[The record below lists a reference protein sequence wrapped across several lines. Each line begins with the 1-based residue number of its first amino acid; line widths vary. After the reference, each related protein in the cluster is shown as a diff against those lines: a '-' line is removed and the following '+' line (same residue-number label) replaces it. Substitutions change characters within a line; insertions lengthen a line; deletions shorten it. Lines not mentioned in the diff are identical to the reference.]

1 MEGKSLQTKHY
12 NGQEKM
18 IIKREDGFSLV
29 ELMITM
35 VVFVLFMIA
44 ATNVFTGLLT
54 QFKQQSRQAETNI
67 EGIVGLEIMR
77 QDIEGAGYGL
87 PWAGFTTST
96 YTVTYSEASSNPFS
110 LNDAPSNVPR
120 AIISENNAAFSSP
133 NNIFDG
139 SDYLAIRSMI
149 VARNSASAKWTTLNS
164 NSSLCR
170 TWTTAGEPDP
180 SAPPVSENLQDND
193 RVIVISPTG
202 IDNNTPRELISTSSS
217 VFSTTFSSVTSC
229 HGADS

>member
-1 MEGKSLQTKHY
+1 MEGKPLYTQYY
-12 NGQEKM
+12 NGQEQM

-87 PWAGFTTST
+87 PWNGLIA
-96 YTVTYSEASSNPFS
+96 YNEVTGDPLS
-110 LNDAPSNVPR
+110 LNDSPTGVPR
-120 AIISENNAAFSSP
+120 AIVSK
-133 NNIFDG
+133 
-139 SDYLAIRSMI
+139 
-149 VARNSASAKWTTLNS
+149 NSATLFRARMI
-164 NSSLCR
+164 SSM
-170 TWTTAGEPDP
+170 
-180 SAPPVSENLQDND
+180 D
-193 RVIVISPTG
+193 RIISQ
-202 IDNNTPRELISTSSS
+202 
-217 VFSTTFSSVTSC
+217 
-229 HGADS
+229 